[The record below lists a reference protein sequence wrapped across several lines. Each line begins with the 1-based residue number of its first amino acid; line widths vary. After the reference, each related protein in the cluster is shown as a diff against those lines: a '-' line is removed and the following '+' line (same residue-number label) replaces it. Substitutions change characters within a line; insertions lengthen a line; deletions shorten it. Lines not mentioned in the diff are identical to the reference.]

1 MANATYAEYANLAY
15 YAFGNGIVGQ
25 ISTTSNI
32 IGGNISTA
40 GNVAGNYFIGNGSQL
55 TGVVATGIGVLPSL
69 SVTGNAQI
77 GNVRTAGQ
85 VSATG
90 NVTTGNY
97 FVGNGAFLTGIV
109 ASAGSEILYGCSSV
123 RIGGANANATI
134 SINSV
139 SNVAITDC
147 P

>member
-15 YAFGNGIVGQ
+15 YAWGNGIVGQ

-32 IGGNISTA
+32 IAGNISTT
-40 GNVAGNYFIGNGSQL
+40 GNVTSTYFLGNGSQL
-55 TGVVATGIGVLPSL
+55 TGVVATDVGVLPSL

-109 ASAGSEILYGCSSV
+109 ATAGAAIENGQTNVDRKSV
-123 RIGGANANATI
+123 
-134 SINSV
+134 V
-139 SNVAITDC
+139 
-147 P
+147 